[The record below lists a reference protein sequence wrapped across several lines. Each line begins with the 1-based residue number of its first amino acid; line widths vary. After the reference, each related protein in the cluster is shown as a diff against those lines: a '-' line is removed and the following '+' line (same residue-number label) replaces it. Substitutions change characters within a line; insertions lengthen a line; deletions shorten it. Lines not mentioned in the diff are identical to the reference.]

1 MANNILNPWI
11 WMGGP
16 SRSNPQGSEISTS
29 DRVQEFATSNASLSE
44 LAGMLAPTEA
54 TTVDRNEFG
63 SPASI
68 NKITW
73 QKAGRVTEPG
83 RYMLKFGWLTVT
95 ADDLAIWRQFPNT
108 AFTLVRTANE
118 AEDEYRLGTFE
129 LQEGPQKYE

>member
-16 SRSNPQGSEISTS
+16 SRASPQGSENSTS
-29 DRVQEFATSNASLSE
+29 DRVQEFAASNASLSE
-44 LAGMLAPTEA
+44 IAGMLAPAEA
-54 TTVDRNEFG
+54 TTVDRSEFG

-95 ADDLAIWRQFPNT
+95 ADDLAIWRQFPNA
-108 AFTLVRTANE
+108 AFTLVRIANE
-118 AEDEYRLGTFE
+118 AGEEYRLGTFE
-129 LQEGPQKYE
+129 LQENPHE

>member
-1 MANNILNPWI
+1 MGNNILNPWI

-16 SRSNPQGSEISTS
+16 SRSSPQGSENSTS
-29 DRVQEFATSNASLSE
+29 DRVHEFATSNASLSE
-44 LAGMLAPTEA
+44 IAGMLAPTEA

-108 AFTLVRTANE
+108 AFTLVRTVNE
-118 AEDEYRLGTFE
+118 AGEEYCLGTFE
-129 LQEGPQKYE
+129 LRENPHE

>member
-16 SRSNPQGSEISTS
+16 WRSNPQGSEISTS

-44 LAGMLAPTEA
+44 IAGMLAPTEA
-54 TTVDRNEFG
+54 TTVDRSEFG

-95 ADDLAIWRQFPNT
+95 ADDLAIWRQFPNA

-118 AEDEYRLGTFE
+118 AGEDYRLGTFE
-129 LQEGPQKYE
+129 LQENPHE